1 MLLIPWN
8 MVGDY
13 SFSSLKMLL
22 DLSISSLPVSEC
34 KILIV
39 TWDVSQSNGD
49 GLPQLWDIIILRRNK
64 DLSMVVGL

>member
-8 MVGDY
+8 VLGDY

-22 DLSISSLPVSEC
+22 DLSISSLPVSES

-39 TWDVSQSNGD
+39 TWDVSVKWRWTATALGHYYFAM
-49 GLPQLWDIIILRRNK
+49 K
-64 DLSMVVGL
+64 